1 MAVSSVATLAVSC
14 LFLFF
19 LVFCRICVTVQ
30 SEVAGGTVKLAPNF
44 SSEDSSLRKRAVNL
58 AKLGEYSKLRLASRK
73 FSQQ

>member
-1 MAVSSVATLAVSC
+1 MMAVSSVADFGS
-14 LFLFF
+14 FLFI